1 MKFRYAEQKIMTS
14 QSLIKVSMKVSISLL
29 ILGLWFLMVISV
41 PFLDL
46 HPDEVVLE
54 NILLFGEQ
62 QNLSESG
69 SPGLGF
75 LGYDDLGRPLFDR
88 LMVGAYTSFMV
99 TFGVIIVSMLVGT
112 GIGVISGYVGGH
124 WDHFMTRII
133 DIFMAFP
140 GILLAIAL
148 SGLMGPGITNVIIAL
163 SIVGWVGYARLSRA
177 QVMAIKQREHVQ
189 SAKALGASHTRIIVL
204 HILPLIVAP
213 LLIEFT
219 FGIASV
225 VIAEAGLSFLG
236 LGVQAPQASW
246 GSMIR
251 DGTQYLLMAP
261 HMVLVP
267 GIALMLVVLAVNM
280 LGDAV
285 RDKLDVKSH

>member
-1 MKFRYAEQKIMTS
+1 MKQGPQWSGLSA
-14 QSLIKVSMKVSISLL
+14 KVLISLL
-29 ILGLWFLMVISV
+29 VLGIWLIVVLLV
-41 PFLDL
+41 PVLDL
-46 HPDEVVLE
+46 RPNDIVLE
-54 NILLFGEQ
+54 KILQTADQHSIF
-62 QNLSESG
+62 
-69 SPGLGF
+69 
-75 LGYDDLGRPLFDR
+75 GYDDLGRPLFDR
-88 LMVGAYTSFMV
+88 LLVGAYTSFIV
-99 TFGVIIVSMLVGT
+99 AIAVVAVSMVIGT
-112 GIGVISGYVGGH
+112 GIGVVSGYVGGH
-124 WDHFMTRII
+124 WDHLIVRII
-133 DIFMAFP
+133 DIFLAFP

-163 SIVGWVGYARLSRA
+163 SVVSWVGFARLSRA
-177 QVMAIKQREHVQ
+177 QVMAIKQSEHVQ
-189 SAKALGASHTRIIVL
+189 SATALGASHGRIITR

-236 LGVQAPQASW
+236 LGVQAPEASW

-251 DGTQYLLMAP
+251 DGSQYLLMAP

-267 GIALMLVVLAVNM
+267 GIALMLVVLSVNL

-285 RDKLDVKSH
+285 RDKLDVKSKK

>member
-1 MKFRYAEQKIMTS
+1 MKTYFSLSILLSWLLMVLLAPFLNLQPNEIFLEKILLGS
-14 QSLIKVSMKVSISLL
+14 DQQSL
-29 ILGLWFLMVISV
+29 
-41 PFLDL
+41 
-46 HPDEVVLE
+46 
-54 NILLFGEQ
+54 
-62 QNLSESG
+62 
-69 SPGLGF
+69 

-88 LMVGAYTSFMV
+88 LLIGAYTSFTV
-99 TFGVIIVSMLVGT
+99 AFGVVFVSLFVGT
-112 GIGVISGYVGGH
+112 SIGVISGYVGGG
-124 WDHFMTRII
+124 WDHLVVRVI

-148 SGLMGPGITNVIIAL
+148 AGLMGPGITNVIIAL
-163 SIVGWVGYARLSRA
+163 SIVSWVGYARLSRA
-177 QVMAIKQREHVQ
+177 QVMSIKQREHVQ
-189 SAKALGASHTRIIVL
+189 SAQALGASHGRIMIF

-219 FGIASV
+219 FGIASII
-225 VIAEAGLSFLG
+225 IAEAGLSFLG

-251 DGTQYLLMAP
+251 DGSQYLLMAP

-267 GIALMLVVLAVNM
+267 GLALMLVVLSINM

-285 RDKLDVKSH
+285 RDKLDVKSR

>member
-1 MKFRYAEQKIMTS
+1 MKTYFSLSILLSWLLMVLLAPFLNLQPNEIFLEKILLS
-14 QSLIKVSMKVSISLL
+14 SDQQSL
-29 ILGLWFLMVISV
+29 
-41 PFLDL
+41 
-46 HPDEVVLE
+46 
-54 NILLFGEQ
+54 
-62 QNLSESG
+62 
-69 SPGLGF
+69 

-88 LMVGAYTSFMV
+88 LLIGAYTSFTV
-99 TFGVIIVSMLVGT
+99 AFGVVFVSLFVGT
-112 GIGVISGYVGGH
+112 SIGVISGYVGGG
-124 WDHFMTRII
+124 WDHLVVRVI

-148 SGLMGPGITNVIIAL
+148 AGLMGPGITNVIIAL
-163 SIVGWVGYARLSRA
+163 SIVSWVGYARLSRA
-177 QVMAIKQREHVQ
+177 QVMSIKQREHVQ
-189 SAKALGASHTRIIVL
+189 SAQALGASHWRIMIF

-219 FGIASV
+219 FGIASII
-225 VIAEAGLSFLG
+225 IAEAGLSFLG

-251 DGTQYLLMAP
+251 DGSQYLLMAP

-267 GIALMLVVLAVNM
+267 GLALMLVVLSINM

-285 RDKLDVKSH
+285 RDKLDVKSR

>member
-1 MKFRYAEQKIMTS
+1 MELSHQKRQLSRSFFSI
-14 QSLIKVSMKVSISLL
+14 KVSISLL
-29 ILGLWFLMVISV
+29 VLGLWLLMVLSV

-46 HPDEVVLE
+46 HPDDIALE
-54 NILLFGEQ
+54 NILLSGGQ

-69 SPGLGF
+69 LSSGSGF

-88 LMVGAYTSFMV
+88 LLVGAYTSFMV
-99 TFGVIIVSMLVGT
+99 TFGVIFVSLLIGT
-112 GIGVISGYVGGH
+112 SIGVISAYAGGH
-124 WDHFMTRII
+124 WDHFMTRVI

-189 SAKALGASHTRIIVL
+189 SAKALGASHTRIIVV

-236 LGVQAPQASW
+236 LGVQAPEASW

>member
-1 MKFRYAEQKIMTS
+1 MVCLTPEFVWVMNEMKQP
-14 QSLIKVSMKVSISLL
+14 LKVYFSILV
-29 ILGLWFLMVISV
+29 LGLWLLTVLLV
-41 PFLDL
+41 PVLDL
-46 HPDEVVLE
+46 QPNEIELE
-54 NILLFGEQ
+54 KILNSADQ
-62 QNLSESG
+62 QSI
-69 SPGLGF
+69 F
-75 LGYDDLGRPLFDR
+75 GYDDLGRPLFDR
-88 LMVGAYTSFMV
+88 LLVGAYTSFMV
-99 TFGVIIVSMLVGT
+99 AFGVIFVSLLLGT
-112 GIGVISGYVGGH
+112 GIGVLSGYIGGH
-124 WDHFMTRII
+124 WDHLIVRII
-133 DIFMAFP
+133 DIFLAFP

-177 QVMAIKQREHVQ
+177 QVMTIKQREHVQ
-189 SAKALGASHTRIIVL
+189 AAQALGASHGRIIVF

-219 FGIASV
+219 FGIASI

-236 LGVQAPQASW
+236 MGVQAPEASW

-251 DGTQYLLMAP
+251 DGSQYLLMAP

-285 RDKLDVKSH
+285 RDKLDVKGK

>member
-1 MKFRYAEQKIMTS
+1 MMINTNKKAITHSSLKIS
-14 QSLIKVSMKVSISLL
+14 LSLI
-29 ILGLWFLMVISV
+29 ILGLWLLMVLLV
-41 PFLDL
+41 P
-46 HPDEVVLE
+46 VLE
-54 NILLFGEQ
+54 LQPNEITLEKILLSSDGQSF
-62 QNLSESG
+62 
-69 SPGLGF
+69 F
-75 LGYDDLGRPLFDR
+75 GYDDLGRPLFDR
-88 LMVGAYTSFMV
+88 LMVGAYTSFV
-99 TFGVIIVSMLVGT
+99 ITFGVIFVSLIAGT
-112 GIGVISGYVGGH
+112 CIGVISGYVGGH
-124 WDHFMTRII
+124 WDHFIVRII
-133 DIFMAFP
+133 DIFLAFP

-163 SIVGWVGYARLSRA
+163 SVVSWVGYARLSRA

-189 SAKALGASHTRIIVL
+189 SAQALGASHSRIIII
-204 HILPLIVAP
+204 HILPLIIAP
-213 LLIEFT
+213 LIIEFT

-236 LGVQAPQASW
+236 LGVQAPEASW

-267 GIALMLVVLAVNM
+267 GVSLMLVVLAVNM

-285 RDKLDVKSH
+285 RDKLDVKSSQ